1 MKLKARKKLVKI
13 FKKFEERF
21 DIIKLDKGISKEFQS
36 ELDREGIVIYEKI

>member
-21 DIIKLDKGISKEFQS
+21 DIIKLANYLSDVDIFLLKNIK
-36 ELDREGIVIYEKI
+36 LKIYH